1 MSPPT
6 ERSADPE
13 RHGPIRAPQ
22 SLVGGLA
29 LIALAGLAIYLTT
42 DLSQG
47 TLRAMGPAM
56 LPRWLAI
63 AVALCGVL
71 LVAYAFI
78 GSGDAIERSGL
89 RGPVFVMVA
98 ILVFAVTIRPF
109 PLGGFTTPGLGLVFA
124 GPLAIL
130 IGGFATN
137 EVRLRELVILALSL
151 TPFCMLLF
159 GDALGLAIPMF
170 PQAMAG
176 LFPADWSQKMVL
188 RAIAAVLVL
197 AAVLVFFLTRG
208 RRDDRVDLPDHSGRI

>member
-1 MSPPT
+1 MSSSID
-6 ERSADPE
+6 RSDEPE
-13 RHGPIRAPQ
+13 RRGLIRAPR

-29 LIALAGLAIYLTT
+29 LLAIAALALYLTG

-63 AVALCGVL
+63 AVGLSGIA
-71 LVAYAFI
+71 LVAVAFLA
-78 GSGDAIERSGL
+78 SGDRIERTGL
-89 RGPVFVMVA
+89 RGPFFVVLA
-98 ILVFAVTIRPF
+98 ILTFAVTIRPF
-109 PLGGFTTPGLGLVFA
+109 TFAGITTPGLGLLFA

-130 IGGFATN
+130 IGGFATP

-170 PQAMAG
+170 PQPFAG
-176 LFPADWSQKMVL
+176 LFPPEWSQKMVL
-188 RAIAAVLVL
+188 RTLAAILVVAAAVVYL
-197 AAVLVFFLTRG
+197 ATR
-208 RRDDRVDLPDHSGRI
+208 RRHREPVDVASHSGRI

>member
-6 ERSADPE
+6 ERSADRE
-13 RHGPIRAPQ
+13 RHGPVRAPQ

-47 TLRAMGPAM
+47 NLRAMGPAM

-63 AVALCGVL
+63 AVALCGVA
-71 LVAYAFI
+71 LVAYAFL
-78 GSGDAIERSGL
+78 GSGDAIERSNL
-89 RGPVFVMVA
+89 RGPAFVMLA

-109 PLGGFTTPGLGLVFA
+109 AFAGITTPGLGLVFA
-124 GPLAIL
+124 APLAIL
-130 IGGFATN
+130 IGGFASN
-137 EVRLRELVILALSL
+137 EMRPRELVILALSL
-151 TPFCMLLF
+151 TPFCMVLF

-176 LFPADWSQKMVL
+176 LFPAEWSQKMVL
-188 RAIAAVLVL
+188 RTIAATMVVA
-197 AAVLVFFLTRG
+197 AAVVFFLTRG
-208 RRDDRVDLPDHSGRI
+208 RRDRRIDVPDHSGRI